1 MAHDVDVK
9 CNPEVRDGSYFMGSL
24 MAVTGIMATI
34 LALSGIFHSALRRL
48 GQPSIVSHILAG
60 IMVGPTFLGRAM
72 DLQQLGMHN
81 AGSALRGIIYF
92 IRIVFMF
99 FIGLE
104 LDLVYLRH
112 NLRRSVAVACGG
124 SAVCLV
130 LAALGGPFLYG
141 LLHPDQASFH
151 PDRIY
156 ASTALF
162 MLFLTSTAS
171 PVLIRVVT
179 ELKLTAS
186 ETGQLAI
193 GAAFANDMASLAAF
207 SVMSINY
214 TLTAPRTKKQQ
225 QQPSSTSA
233 KATVV
238 AGIAATVWVA
248 MSATAWAARRLNRRK
263 RGRQH
268 VSKYELCGMLLLIV
282 GLSVVE
288 QGMGYSPSMTAF
300 LIGLAMPREG
310 PTARTIRDRL
320 AYPVHQVITP
330 LCFAVIG
337 ARLDFAHAGTT
348 THFTAAQFAAAV
360 VFTTLLGAA
369 GKVAGT
375 VVAVKA
381 LGITAREG
389 VMLGALL
396 NVKGYTDVLAIN
408 FGDRTGVW
416 GETAQAVLLVSSV
429 LNTLAVGPTSAAIAR
444 WQRRAHRYRSRRLQ
458 DLVRPDQEL
467 RLLACVH
474 GAVDVHPMLTLAHL
488 ARSAAPLTVHLLH
501 LVELVTARKY
511 AITDQLYHANENN
524 DDDDE
529 WGYARDIERVAA
541 AVACFTY
548 DHVVPV
554 RQATAVASVATMDAD
569 VRNGADDA
577 RASLVL
583 VPFHRELRYDGRMVC
598 RREGRRQL
606 NRRVLH
612 RPPPCTV
619 GVFVERR
626 LFDDPSTTTT
636 TTGDQQPVH
645 HVAAVFLGGADD
657 REAVAYAARVAAH
670 PSATVTVCRLRPTSG
685 CPPIIAT
692 GEAEAAADEKFMAE
706 IHDRLV
712 APGRVAYTETHVSN
726 GAETVSALTAM
737 AREFSL
743 LVVGRAS
750 GGSASAEAM
759 TCGMGDDFD
768 NECPELG
775 PVGELLA
782 SDDVAGG
789 GSVLVLQQHCPRHR
803 MRTWND
809 PSSSGAAADAV
820 VDIYKDPPPSLFT
833 TKLTAEPS

>member
-1 MAHDVDVK
+1 
-9 CNPEVRDGSYFMGSL
+9 
-24 MAVTGIMATI
+24 
-34 LALSGIFHSALRRL
+34 
-48 GQPSIVSHILAG
+48 
-60 IMVGPTFLGRAM
+60 MVGPTFLGRAM
-72 DLQQLGMHN
+72 DLQQLGMHD

-141 LLHPDQASFH
+141 LLHPDDQASFH
-151 PDRIY
+151 PERIY

-214 TLTAPRTKKQQ
+214 TLTAPPTKKQQ
-225 QQPSSTSA
+225 HLQTPSSTSA

-248 MSATAWAARRLNRRK
+248 VSVTAWAARRLNRRK

-282 GLSVVE
+282 GLSVLE

-320 AYPVHQVITP
+320 AYPVHHVITP
-330 LCFAVIG
+330 LCFAIIG
-337 ARLDFAHAGTT
+337 ARLDFAHAGTGT
-348 THFTAAQFAAAV
+348 TRHFTAAQFTAAV

-375 VVAVKA
+375 VVAGKA

-467 RLLACVH
+467 RVLACVH

-511 AITDQLYHANENN
+511 AITDQLYHANESN

-529 WGYARDIERVAA
+529 WGYARDVERVAA

-583 VPFHRELRYDGRMVC
+583 VPFHRKLRYDGRMVC

-626 LFDDPSTTTT
+626 LFDDPSTT
-636 TTGDQQPVH
+636 GDTQHQPVH
-645 HVAAVFLGGADD
+645 HVAAVFLGGADN

-670 PSATVTVCRLRPTSG
+670 PSATVTVCRLRQTSG

-692 GEAEAAADEKFMAE
+692 GEAEAAADDKFMAE
-706 IHDRLV
+706 IHERLV

-750 GGSASAEAM
+750 GGSASAESM
-759 TCGMGDDFD
+759 TSGMGDDFD

-789 GSVLVLQQHCPRHR
+789 GSVLVLQQYCPGHR

-809 PSSSGAAADAV
+809 PPSSSAAAAAGGSAADAV
-820 VDIYKDPPPSLFT
+820 VDIYKDPPPNFFT
-833 TKLTAEPS
+833 AKLTAQPN